1 LFFNVDRPTL
11 RREKNPEAA
20 EAIMTSFESYFYL
33 LFGPIGMFVT
43 ALMVYFLTMPRQEKR
58 DRAPAE

>member
-1 LFFNVDRPTL
+1 
-11 RREKNPEAA
+11 
-20 EAIMTSFESYFYL
+20 MTSFESYFYL